1 MNSKLHFQSQHLRVG
16 KSFKKSQFYSEEEN
30 ASTPDSLTSIKKSG
44 F

>member
-1 MNSKLHFQSQHLRVG
+1 MNSKPHFQSQHLRVG
-16 KSFKKSQFYSEEEN
+16 KFKKSQFYSEEEN